1 MGKRLEAHAP
11 PCVPF
16 ICHYHDFFYVVC
28 VLFLLLH
35 RTEPVKPKIF
45 PASEETELHRR
56 LSVNITIGEKLTVL
70 DKSNVTIECL
80 AEGIPPPSL
89 SWSNDGK
96 KVENSGRNFLH
107 LRSVSKEDSGR
118 YTCSADNFL
127 GSDRQSA
134 ILTVRGKKTK

>member
-1 MGKRLEAHAP
+1 MPRHVFFIFVITSTFFTL
-11 PCVPF
+11 CVMF
-16 ICHYHDFFYVVC
+16 
-28 VLFLLLH
+28 VLLY

-45 PASEETELHRR
+45 PASEETELLRR

-70 DKSNVTIECL
+70 DKSNVTIECV

-89 SWSNDGK
+89 SWSNDGIR
-96 KVENSGRNFLH
+96 VENSEGNFLH
-107 LRSVSKEDSGR
+107 LRGVTKEDSGR

-134 ILTVRGKKTK
+134 ILTVRGKKTT

>member
-11 PCVPF
+11 PCVLF
-16 ICHYHDFFYVVC
+16 ICHYDFFTLC
-28 VLFLLLH
+28 ALFVLLY

-45 PASEETELHRR
+45 PASEETELLRR

-96 KVENSGRNFLH
+96 DMENSGGNFLH
-107 LRSVSKEDSGR
+107 LRSVTREDSGR

-127 GSDRQSA
+127 GSNRQSA
-134 ILTVRGKKTK
+134 ILTVRGKKTT